1 METDEEWVED
11 SEMSPQLRA
20 KIMALKVFRNRCLAA
35 AATNAKDA
43 LEIAEPV
50 VKMFITLLQYSGSL
64 KEDSNDE

>member
-11 SEMSPQLRA
+11 ADMSPQLRA

-35 AATNAKDA
+35 HAAQAPDA
-43 LEIAEPV
+43 VDLSEPV
-50 VKMFITLLQYSGSL
+50 LKMLITLLQYGGSL